1 MKSFFLCT
9 IFDFLELM
17 EFWFKCVCI
26 FYLLRLSDKAFP
38 NGDIYSGNFKGVLP
52 NGKGRYTWS
61 DETIYEGDWELGK
74 MTGKGQIIWT
84 SRAKYEGD
92 FSGGHL
98 HGFGTFTQ
106 PDGTV
111 YSGAWRMNV
120 QHGIGRK
127 QYFNSDTYEG
137 SWKEGVPEGCGRYCW
152 NGEDTYIG
160 NWKGGKMCGRGVMKW
175 VNGDLYDGF
184 WLNGVRHGSGI
195 YRFSGGGYY
204 VGKWSRG
211 LKDGKG
217 TFYPAGCKHPT
228 LNKWCNSLR
237 DDDGKCF
244 LSNSSSLN
252 SEEGR
257 GPRPSVKR
265 SLSEKILVDGTL
277 RNTGRISHKASLL
290 EENWSLCD
298 PARDFRCHES
308 SGMSSYTFEED
319 QHESQDNSTLFYER
333 EYMQGVLTKERIRK
347 YTESSRKTKQHKKFN
362 VKETTRSSCLD
373 FFKGNQSYYLM
384 LNLQLGIR

>member
-1 MKSFFLCT
+1 
-9 IFDFLELM
+9 M
-17 EFWFKCVCI
+17 EFWFKCICI
-26 FYLLRLSDKAFP
+26 FYFLRLSDKGFP

-61 DETIYEGDWELGK
+61 DGTIYEGDWERGK
-74 MTGKGQIIWT
+74 MTGKGQITWL
-84 SRAKYEGD
+84 SGAKYEGD

-98 HGFGTFTQ
+98 HGFGTFTGL
-106 PDGTV
+106 DGTV

-127 QYFNSDTYEG
+127 HYFNSDAYEG
-137 SWKEGVPEGCGRYCW
+137 SWKEGVHEGCGRYCW
-152 NGEDTYIG
+152 NGGNTYIG

-195 YRFSGGGYY
+195 YRFADGGYY
-204 VGKWSRG
+204 VGKWSRD

-217 TFYPAGCKHPT
+217 TFYPAGCKHPS
-228 LNKWCNSLR
+228 LNKWCNSLG
-237 DDDGKCF
+237 DDDGKYF
-244 LSNSSSLN
+244 FSYSSSLN

-257 GPRPSVKR
+257 APRPSVKC

-290 EENWSLCD
+290 DENWSLRD
-298 PARDFRCHES
+298 PVRDFSCQES
-308 SGMSSYTFEED
+308 SGMSSYISD
-319 QHESQDNSTLFYER
+319 DGQHEAQDNSTLFYER
-333 EYMQGVLTKERIRK
+333 EYMQGVLIKERIRK

-362 VKETTRSSCLD
+362 VKEATRSSCLD